1 MIEEVGGFV
10 DGDVDQS
17 LWGSSHV
24 RFIGEMGF
32 GLGKR

>member
-10 DGDVDQS
+10 DGDVDQRS
-17 LWGSSHV
+17 PWGSSHV

-32 GLGKR
+32 WFR